1 VLPEYN
7 SSSFTNFRLEFKIDR
22 AMIKT
27 KNSDLRDEVKAME
40 NCGINIIEV
49 CSKLKTLDFVI
60 DIQEIGSRSEGNAD
74 RYSDVDLVVNVQVV
88 KPDTALLKIT
98 EFMKMTYSPLW
109 VDYANSLMPSKF
121 LVSMFINC
129 ENPFCFLDI
138 GIYNHEVINYDPK
151 RFENDKWV
159 HLTKL
164 WIMNFKYYLRKDSCF
179 PQRFKN
185 MMNKA
190 NINDYKDELDGF
202 KKLLELLSTQDTVS
216 GIYIDKLCNAIY
228 HLTLAR

>member
-1 VLPEYN
+1 MPLLFHVY
-7 SSSFTNFRLEFKIDR
+7 SFDFFTNLWYIYSMSEWQIR
-22 AMIKT
+22 A
-27 KNSDLRDEVKAME
+27 LREAGNIVESKK
-40 NCGINIIEV
+40 INIGEI
-49 CSKLKTLDFVI
+49 CSKIKTLDFVI
-60 DIQEIGSRSEGNAD
+60 DVQEIGSHSEGHAD
-74 RYSDVDLVVNVQVV
+74 FYSDVDLVVNIQNI
-88 KPDTALLKIT
+88 KPDIALLKVT
-98 EFMKMTYSPLW
+98 EYMKMTYSPLW

-138 GIYNHEVINYDPK
+138 GIYNHEVINYNPK

-164 WIMNFKYYLRKDSCF
+164 WIMNFKYYLRKDNRF

-190 NINDYKDELDGF
+190 NISDYNDELDGF
-202 KKLLELLSTQDTVS
+202 KKLLELLSAQDTVS
-216 GIYIDKLCNAIY
+216 AIYIDKLY
-228 HLTLAR
+228 KQFRRLTFNI

>member
-1 VLPEYN
+1 V
-7 SSSFTNFRLEFKIDR
+7 
-22 AMIKT
+22 
-27 KNSDLRDEVKAME
+27 E
-40 NCGINIIEV
+40 NRGINITEV

-60 DIQEIGSRSEGNAD
+60 DIQEIGSRPAGHAD
-74 RYSDVDLVVNVQVV
+74 CYSDVDLVVNIQIV
-88 KPDTALLKIT
+88 KPDIALLKIT
-98 EFMKMTYSPLW
+98 EFMKMIYSPLW
-109 VDYANSLMPSKF
+109 IDYANSLMPSKF

-138 GIYNHEVINYDPK
+138 GIYNHEVINYNPK

-164 WIMNFKYYLRKDSCF
+164 WIMNFKYYLRKDQCF

-190 NINDYKDELDGF
+190 NIIDYKDELDGF
-202 KKLLELLSTQDTVS
+202 KKLLKLLSKQDTVS
-216 GIYIDKLCNAIY
+216 GIYIEKLYYTINQAFP
-228 HLTLAR
+228 